1 MYSPILDTLE
11 REAAAASTTEKSGG
25 RSERTRQSEKEKF
38 CIVKY
43 YLITGQKPWSC
54 SYARRLAS
62 RRCEFESQRQIRYM
76 GNFSH
81 LFVVKLE

>member
-43 YLITGQKPWSC
+43 ILSNTTQISSGLVVMRGDSHQDVVSSNPSAR
-54 SYARRLAS
+54 YAIWVIFHICL
-62 RRCEFESQRQIRYM
+62 
-76 GNFSH
+76 
-81 LFVVKLE
+81 L